1 MSALSDTADNAAGAA
16 PSANEAEADASANL
30 TQAVR
35 WKVPHLT
42 PPPAVAPA
50 RNPSLPTFVGLIIL
64 ILTFFIVL
72 TSISIKDTSKSDA
85 AMASVQQAFAGS
97 AITKEVVKEE
107 DREEAARAYIA
118 GLTDR
123 IQSLVP
129 LMGGKP
135 GPAADHQVLWLPTS
149 LAFAGDATR
158 LEPVFP
164 KVLAEVVRAL
174 PSIPER
180 FAAHIEMRV
189 CATEVGDQ
197 VRDRAVAIAG
207 ALSAQKAPL
216 NRFSVG
222 VAACDP
228 ARIGIAIALSPA
240 DAEAP

>member
-1 MSALSDTADNAAGAA
+1 MSALSDTADNAAPAA
-16 PSANEAEADASANL
+16 VPANGGEAEAPASL

-42 PPPAVAPA
+42 PPPSVAPA

-85 AMASVQQAFAGS
+85 AMASVQQAFAGN
-97 AITKEVVKEE
+97 AVIDEVKPQDE
-107 DREEAARAYIA
+107 EEAARAYIA

-149 LAFAGDATR
+149 LAFAGDAAR

-174 PSIPER
+174 PSIPQR
-180 FAAHIEMRV
+180 FAPHIDMRL
-189 CATEVGDQ
+189 CANEVGDL
-197 VRDRAVAIAG
+197 VRDRAVAIAA
-207 ALSAQKAPL
+207 ALAAQKAPL
-216 NRFSVG
+216 DQFSVG
-222 VAACDP
+222 IASCDP
-228 ARIGIAIALSPA
+228 ARIGIAIALAPA
-240 DAEAP
+240 DAEAAP